1 LASIDTYGDP
11 QSCLGQQVQS
21 VVVEAFVCKGQL
33 VSSANVLFLKLSGS
47 WYRAAIDAGTFHW
60 RLQAKTPEPWFVP
73 EEGWSYP
80 HTDLGQQYS
89 LAGSALSRVNVSG
102 QGNSVRVEFSFSS
115 GRRVVLFNGND
126 SSSYHVA

>member
-1 LASIDTYGDP
+1 MSSVETFGDP
-11 QSCLGQQVQS
+11 QSHIGQQVQA
-21 VVVEAFVCKGQL
+21 VVAEAFICKGQL
-33 VSSANVLFLKLSGS
+33 VSTANVLFLKLSGV
-47 WYRAAIDAGTFHW
+47 WYRAVIDAGTFHW
-60 RLQAKTPEPWFVP
+60 RMQADAPAPWSVS

-80 HTDLGQQYS
+80 HSDLGQQYS
-89 LAGSALSRVNVSG
+89 LVGSALSGVNVSG